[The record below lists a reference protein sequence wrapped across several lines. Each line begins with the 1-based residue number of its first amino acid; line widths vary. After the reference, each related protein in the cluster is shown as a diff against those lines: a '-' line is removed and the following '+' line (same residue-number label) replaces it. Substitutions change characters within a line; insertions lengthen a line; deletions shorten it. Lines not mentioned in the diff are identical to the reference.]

1 MELNY
6 YEIQVYNERT
16 NDFDIF
22 IVIASDMTGARIEF
36 YKCFRETTHDL
47 YNMITKKLEE
57 I

>member
-6 YEIQVYNERT
+6 YDIQVYNERT

-22 IVIASDMTGARIEF
+22 IVMASDMTGARIEF

-57 I
+57 L